1 SLQETSHK
9 IVGNVVFRKTQ
20 KKPDVSNAH
29 ILGITRKRTIVDY
42 WKSFDPTLT
51 RNGRGKRYQRDRL
64 SRTFGPMARLWRAM
78 RNNESVLVMTRGLRE
93 PRAFLTGNLVAF
105 DRYWNLIVANTREYS
120 ISLKNSTLCGPLFK
134 IRLHNRILSTVA
146 SSMLMYVHLHSLS
159 APTAPCEQYGG
170 PNRSRR
176 RRKQRQQAMLR
187 FGQLQ
192 NSHLDSTN
200 TKFNKPSSNPVEI
213 GDLIPLDSVTDD
225 ALVWGGDP
233 MFEPVVPTDSLPLS
247 SNYTD
252 DCELTVGSRSN
263 HDMASQ
269 ANCVVSSTVGSQW
282 IPSIAQLTE
291 KAYWSVENPT
301 FDTETSQNKDHVK
314 TGPIAEQRLHG
325 QLFIRGSNVVSVRF
339 LP

>member
-1 SLQETSHK
+1 ETSHK
-9 IVGNVVFRKTQ
+9 IVGNLAFRKTQ
-20 KKPDVSNAH
+20 KQPDVSNTH
-29 ILGITRKRTIVDY
+29 ILGTTRKRTIVDY
-42 WKSFDPTLT
+42 WRSYDPTLT
-51 RNGRGKRYQRDRL
+51 LNRRGKRYQRDRL

-93 PRAFLTGNLVAF
+93 PRAFLAGNLVAF
-105 DRYWNLIVANTREYS
+105 DRYWNLILANTREYS
-120 ISLKNSTLCGPLFK
+120 IALRNSTLCG
-134 IRLHNRILSTVA
+134 
-146 SSMLMYVHLHSLS
+146 
-159 APTAPCEQYGG
+159 YGG

-187 FGQLQ
+187 LRQPQ

-200 TKFNKPSSNPVEI
+200 TKFNKPSDSVEI
-213 GDLIPLDSVTDD
+213 GDLLLLDSVTDD

-252 DCELTVGSRSN
+252 GCELTVGGRSN

-269 ANCVVSSTVGSQW
+269 ANCVVPSTVGSQW

-291 KAYWSVENPT
+291 KVYWSVENSV
-301 FDTETSQNKDHVK
+301 FDTETPQNKDHVK

-325 QLFIRGSNVVSVRF
+325 QLFIRGSNIVSVRF